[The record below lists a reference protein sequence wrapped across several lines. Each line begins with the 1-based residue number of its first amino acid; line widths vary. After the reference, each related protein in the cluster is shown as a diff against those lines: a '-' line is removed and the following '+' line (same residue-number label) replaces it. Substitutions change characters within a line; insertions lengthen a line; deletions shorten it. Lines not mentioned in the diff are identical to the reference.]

1 MREWIVGWVAV
12 IAAAGALLSGCAGGL
27 RPLEGNAP
35 PMRVVVFAP
44 GALAGSP
51 AREETLARE
60 MAAAAVLSP
69 RADAGQ
75 SGVVWQWRLAV
86 RDEAGAVTYPV
97 ALAPSPAPVA
107 SFDAGPAHFCFLDN
121 DADIREGAPAA
132 VALIDDLSLNRKA
145 WKFLFLDHPIAA
157 ERIGPD
163 FDYIGRLVEREK
175 VLLVVAPGAGGYVR
189 SRPIGAAAEGA
200 VRYIALPSDPAKSD
214 AMRPWLACAVAGG
227 DYAIFEF
234 TSRSVSWRLFDRDG
248 KLLDILE
255 IPAHNRAGTA
265 SGVMTYGE
273 LFAAVNAVETATPPL
288 APGK

>member
-1 MREWIVGWVAV
+1 MRERIVGWAAV
-12 IAAAGALLSGCAGGL
+12 LVAAGLLLIGCAGQL
-27 RPLEGNAP
+27 RPQERNAP

-44 GALAGSP
+44 GALAGAP
-51 AREETLARE
+51 DREETLARE
-60 MAAAAVLSP
+60 MDAAAVLST

-75 SGVVWQWRLAV
+75 LGVAWQWRLAV

-121 DADIREGAPAA
+121 DADIREGTPAA
-132 VALIDDLSLNRKA
+132 VALIDDLSMSRRT
-145 WKFLFLDHPIAA
+145 WKFLLLDHPIASD
-157 ERIGPD
+157 RIGPD
-163 FDYIGRLVEREK
+163 FDYIGRLIEREK

-214 AMRPWLACAVAGG
+214 ALRPWLACAVAGG

-234 TSRSVSWRLFDRDG
+234 SARSVSWRLFDRNG

-265 SGVMTYGE
+265 SGMMTYGE
-273 LFAAVNAVETATPPL
+273 LFAAVSAAEMATS
-288 APGK
+288 APAQGK